1 MNQRIYACFGGF
13 GEQCWT
19 SPGRPDIYGKCD
31 GLTVCSVDSV
41 TGEMT
46 AVSQSHGVESP
57 STLVVSP
64 DQHFV
69 YAANESHDF
78 QGIGYGGG
86 VTAFSFDPQTGET
99 KKINDSLSFG
109 SSACYIDVDKTGKYL
124 LVANHGSRFYI
135 TRFREEA
142 GKLVPDVQRD
152 EGCVS
157 LFAIRSD
164 GGVGKLLDRLILQ
177 GVGSDPIVHGSAHP
191 HSVQIDDEDF
201 VVIPNKGGDN
211 IYVAKLNRETERL
224 EVLSVCP
231 CDHGSSPRH
240 LCFVPDT
247 PWVLIQNEFDA
258 HLCSYHLN
266 RETGN
271 LTPVSQVDTIDRSK
285 PTTVT
290 SIGTMVQQWGL
301 DVQVHPNG
309 CFVYTNNTVG
319 TVCLSYLDTKS
330 GMLTVKHHY
339 TLDVKSMP
347 RGIQLDKEGKF
358 LIVTG
363 VQNEKVILL
372 RIDPETGKLSPA
384 QELPV
389 PTPTA
394 ARFIY
399 SKE

>member
-1 MNQRIYACFGGF
+1 MA
-13 GEQCWT
+13 
-19 SPGRPDIYGKCD
+19 
-31 GLTVCSVDSV
+31 
-41 TGEMT
+41 
-46 AVSQSHGVESP
+46 
-57 STLVVSP
+57 
-64 DQHFV
+64 
-69 YAANESHDF
+69 
-78 QGIGYGGG
+78 
-86 VTAFSFDPQTGET
+86 
-99 KKINDSLSFG
+99 
-109 SSACYIDVDKTGKYL
+109 
-124 LVANHGSRFYI
+124 
-135 TRFREEA
+135 
-142 GKLVPDVQRD
+142 PDVQRD

-224 EVLSVCP
+224 EALSVCP

-266 RETGN
+266 RETGY

-319 TVCLSYLDTKS
+319 TVYLTE
-330 GMLTVKHHY
+330 VPR
-339 TLDVKSMP
+339 LDAQCTHMSHIMRSNP
-347 RGIQLDKEGKF
+347 SP
-358 LIVTG
+358 
-363 VQNEKVILL
+363 L
-372 RIDPETGKLSPA
+372 RLYLGA
-384 QELPV
+384 VHCRFRELPFPQISRLLAV
-389 PTPTA
+389 A
-394 ARFIY
+394 NLCCLCNNLVRGYCF
-399 SKE
+399 S